1 MNLRGHVEPPLDG
14 SEAAKSDDD
23 METDEADKDKVPGD
37 MGPPGRLIGSVYI
50 YMNIY
55 IYLYMHSFILIYI
68 YDRNIERKPGQVYFK

>member
-1 MNLRGHVEPPLDG
+1 MEPPLDG

-50 YMNIY
+50 YMNIHIS
-55 IYLYMHSFILIYI
+55 IYA
-68 YDRNIERKPGQVYFK
+68 